1 MNRDFDNIF
10 KSKLAN
16 HESPYPSNMWDAI
29 DKEIN
34 PPRKNRGLLLLPIAL
49 ITIMIV
55 SYLVWEEINTSDPA
69 LSQEHSIPATSI
81 VDNTNSN
88 SSEPKLTA
96 DLNLNTLSLIEQS
109 GETETYK
116 SDVILGNDFDNNL
129 TNRKST
135 NSELTAI
142 YSELNSTVTSTIK
155 KSFQSET
162 TNTTLSTKAITKTSE
177 VTNVENKESKKA
189 VRRKSIT
196 FTQPLLSSSSRS
208 KTTDELKNSNNAS
221 NSSLS
226 LDRFINT
233 PSVLE
238 SLVSIQEDREM
249 EKFDMEVTPPMA
261 ATDCPS
267 WVNEKLGLYLEIYG
281 APEYAVSSL
290 TPKDRDSTIVAHQQT
305 RNDTESA
312 RVSYSLGGRLLFLTP
327 SGISFK
333 IGMNYSQINEKFEWV
348 DPETI
353 KYIIEVNEE
362 TGDTISSTTIY
373 GSEIFRIANSYKS
386 LDIPL
391 LIGFEKYSG
400 NKLSLSANAGIYVN
414 VLAEQ
419 RGMFI
424 DPNGDRNWFS
434 SSDNTHYKA
443 YKNSVGISF
452 FGSLGM
458 MYHWVEGIDI
468 FVEPSVRYYSQS
480 MSLNNYPLN
489 HRFVTFGLHTGIR
502 YRF

>member
-16 HESPYPSNMWDAI
+16 HESPYPSTMWDAI

-49 ITIMIV
+49 IAIMLV
-55 SYLVWEEINTSDPA
+55 SYLVWEEINTSDPV
-69 LSQEHSIPATSI
+69 LSQEHSIPATSL
-81 VDNTNSN
+81 VDNANSN
-88 SSEPKLTA
+88 SSNANLTA
-96 DLNLNTLSLIEQS
+96 NLNLNMHSLIEQS
-109 GETETYK
+109 DESEIYK
-116 SDVILGNDFDNNL
+116 SDVVLGNDIDNNL
-129 TNRKST
+129 TNRETT

-142 YSELNSTVTSTIK
+142 YSELNSTVSSTSEKSIQSGTIK
-155 KSFQSET
+155 TTVATKVITENSEFT
-162 TNTTLSTKAITKTSE
+162 TAD
-177 VTNVENKESKKA
+177 NKEPKKA

-196 FTQPLLSSSSRS
+196 FTQPLLSASSRS
-208 KTTDELKNSNNAS
+208 KTTEELKNSNTAS

-226 LDRFINT
+226 LDRFIST
-233 PSVLE
+233 PSLLK
-238 SLVSIQEDREM
+238 SLASIQEDREM

-281 APEYAVSSL
+281 SPENAVSS
-290 TPKDRDSTIVAHQQT
+290 T

-353 KYIIEVNEE
+353 KFIIEVNEE

-489 HRFVTFGLHTGIR
+489 HRLGIR